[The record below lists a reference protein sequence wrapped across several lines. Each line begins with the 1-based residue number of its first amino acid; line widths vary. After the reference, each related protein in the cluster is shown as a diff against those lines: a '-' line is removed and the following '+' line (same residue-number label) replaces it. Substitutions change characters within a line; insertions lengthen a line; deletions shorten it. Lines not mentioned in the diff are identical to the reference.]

1 MALNRKGTIYQHVKG
16 KMYVYIPAS
25 VRDDSQFPF
34 KKVEKVNVRI
44 EKNTLIVEKS

>member
-1 MALNRKGTIYQHVKG
+1 MVLQGKGTIYQHVKG

-34 KKVEKVNVRI
+34 KSGEKVNVTIDGKRL
-44 EKNTLIVEKS
+44 LIDKL